1 MYIHWIKGIAVTA
14 KAKAI
19 DIFRENMI
27 DVLGKASVSALV
39 KEYNQAGD
47 TIDYSYVQK
56 VRKGVQIPGVDKCE
70 QIVEVLQLIPGYDWV
85 EYWMFLIPD
94 YFKTHSCNVL
104 KERQFSQQYFEGFVS
119 ELMATAHRFQI
130 LQLEQKQFE
139 QVAELARYIYQ
150 KKHGE
155 PVAEPEVA
163 GKKFLA

>member
-1 MYIHWIKGIAVTA
+1 L
-14 KAKAI
+14 KAI
-19 DIFRENMI
+19 DVFRQNMI
-27 DVLGKASVSALV
+27 DVLGKASVRALV
-39 KEYNQAGD
+39 KEYNQAGE
-47 TIDYSYVQK
+47 TIDYSYVHR
-56 VRKGVQIPGVDKCE
+56 VRNGTQTPSVDKSE
-70 QIVEVLQLIPGYDWV
+70 QIVDMLRLLPGYDWV
-85 EYWMFLIPD
+85 ENWMFLVPD

-155 PVAEPEVA
+155 PVAEPEEA
-163 GKKFLA
+163 GKRFLA